1 MACANLAR
9 CGGWTPTQWNGFSAW
24 RSRSNNCAVTS
35 AISQIGSP
43 STRLLR
49 VQGTATPPK
58 PLLSPLQGV
67 VSANLLH
74 GFGHNWLRVFG
85 TTELAQIDQRV
96 CQQLHAIMPQL
107 DTFKTEQESLEFI
120 LPGKGALDAHPQRMN
135 GSVEQA
141 FASALR
147 GLAVTGILFDVG
159 NHAGIENALP
169 IVRGI
174 KTTIEVQVGSTE
186 IDTHLFGRLF
196 QRLQALR

>member
-1 MACANLAR
+1 MSHASQLLTRFGAFHGKGKPWLSNHAVQGAPLWR
-9 CGGWTPTQWNGFSAW
+9 EDQGFS
-24 RSRSNNCAVTS
+24 
-35 AISQIGSP
+35 
-43 STRLLR
+43 L
-49 VQGTATPPK
+49 
-58 PLLSPLQGV
+58 
-67 VSANLLH
+67 
-74 GFGHNWLRVFG
+74 NWLRVLG

-147 GLAVTGILFDVG
+147 GLAVAGILFDVG
-159 NHAGIENALP
+159 NQAGIENALP

-174 KTTIEVQVGSTE
+174 NTTIEVEQGPS
-186 IDTHLFGRLF
+186 
-196 QRLQALR
+196 

>member
-1 MACANLAR
+1 MGNTNNSK
-9 CGGWTPTQWNGFSAW
+9 GGSM
-24 RSRSNNCAVTS
+24 
-35 AISQIGSP
+35 SQIIVLLWALFILLAVHTVELWYIGE
-43 STRLLR
+43 RLR
-49 VQGTATPPK
+49 EQ
-58 PLLSPLQGV
+58 SI
-67 VSANLLH
+67 
-74 GFGHNWLRVFG
+74 NWLRVLG

-135 GSVEQA
+135 GGVEQA

-174 KTTIEVQVGSTE
+174 KTTIEVEVGAAE
-186 IDTHLFGRLF
+186 VQPDLFGHRF
-196 QRLQALR
+196 QRLQAFREQDKVGLIDR